1 MSNEIQIS
9 VDEVAS
15 VLSTGDY
22 NRQRVGPLPK
32 DEFYIH
38 LADLLVFLMPYAKS
52 ASGVVLD
59 YGCGGS
65 PYRELFQCSEYLRA
79 DYVDCGGI
87 NIIIGQD
94 GKMDLPDCS
103 CDMILSTQV
112 LEHVFSPDD
121 YLAEAFRVLR
131 PGGKLILTTH
141 GIWEDHGCPY
151 DFWRWTADGLRR
163 LLDDSSF
170 ESTRIVKIT
179 TGPRAVFFMFFQML
193 PKLSFSRRTVA
204 GLAFWLL
211 RRSSLGKAESRHK
224 WMDRYFPDHRLVSSE
239 AAGHATYLALGVE
252 TIKPLGKG

>member
-1 MSNEIQIS
+1 MSNEAQ
-9 VDEVAS
+9 VPTDEVAL
-15 VLSTGDY
+15 VLGAQEY
-22 NRQRVGPLPK
+22 NRQRVNPLPK
-32 DEFYIH
+32 DDYYIH
-38 LADLLVFLMPYAKS
+38 LSDLVLFLRECTGPNL
-52 ASGVVLD
+52 GIVLD

-65 PYRELFQCSEYLRA
+65 PYREMVHCDKYLRA

-87 NIIIGQD
+87 DIIIGQD
-94 GKMDLPDCS
+94 GRMDLPDGS
-103 CDMILSTQV
+103 CDTILSTQV
-112 LEHVFSPDD
+112 LEHVFSPGD

-163 LLDDSSF
+163 VLDASSF

-193 PKLSFSRRTVA
+193 SKLSFSRRTVA
-204 GLAFWLL
+204 GLALWLL
-211 RRSSLGKAESRHK
+211 RHSSLGKAESRHK
-224 WMDRYFPDHRLVSSE
+224 WMDGYFTRHRLVSSE

-252 TIKPLGKG
+252 AIKPLGKS